1 MTPTNQQYDPIQ
13 APYDYIRT
21 STIALIEHENVRT
34 TLTPFL
40 PNARI
45 LELACGSG
53 FYTYSLLSWDVRSI
67 LGVDISPVMLH
78 KARSMVD
85 HYEAKEKV
93 AFIEADCAVPRAYE
107 GGPFDVV
114 FAAWLLNYA
123 PDREGLVEM
132 FRNVAMNLKEGGRFV
147 AVTVPP
153 SENPI
158 DSLNAEASARPE
170 PQGSGYLVYK
180 HIKDV
185 EDGIFFGV
193 HAETPIGKLYFECYH
208 LRKEVYEEAAREAG
222 LTGTMEWGVTDVP
235 ESFITKDGV
244 PGGATFQELETY
256 MSIPAHG
263 ILVITK

>member
-123 PDREGLVEM
+123 PDR
-132 FRNVAMNLKEGGRFV
+132 GGRFV